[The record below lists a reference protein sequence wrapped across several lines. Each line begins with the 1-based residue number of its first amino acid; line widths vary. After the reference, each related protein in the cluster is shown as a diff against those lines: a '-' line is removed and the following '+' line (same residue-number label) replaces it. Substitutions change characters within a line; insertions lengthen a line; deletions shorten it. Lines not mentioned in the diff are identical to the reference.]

1 MNGVKLVNMETKLT
15 IKQEIINKID
25 YVEAYKSFFTN
36 FISKYKSNGY

>member
-1 MNGVKLVNMETKLT
+1 METKLT